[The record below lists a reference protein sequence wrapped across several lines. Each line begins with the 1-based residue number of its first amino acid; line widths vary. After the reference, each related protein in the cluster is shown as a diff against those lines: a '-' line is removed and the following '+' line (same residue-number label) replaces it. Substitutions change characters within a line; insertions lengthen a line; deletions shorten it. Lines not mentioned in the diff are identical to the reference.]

1 MNEENWT
8 IEMDGE
14 DWTFL
19 TQEEYDKEVLRNNMS
34 LEDIIK
40 NLVKET
46 LTEDVVRNIVG
57 APTLEESITCVCG
70 EKLDECKDSYDHMT
84 SGV

>member
-1 MNEENWT
+1 
-8 IEMDGE
+8 
-14 DWTFL
+14 
-19 TQEEYDKEVLRNNMS
+19 MS

>member
-1 MNEENWT
+1 M
-8 IEMDGE
+8 
-14 DWTFL
+14 
-19 TQEEYDKEVLRNNMS
+19 K

-46 LTEDVVRNIVG
+46 LTEDVVRDIVG

-70 EKLDECKDSYDHMT
+70 TKLNECEDSYDHMS

>member
-40 NLVKET
+40 NLAKET